1 MGRNPATLVAE
12 QQRMTTEDKATGSD
26 SLSKKNPDRGSEG
39 SGVAQHSVN
48 V

>member
-1 MGRNPATLVAE
+1 MDGDPATLVAE
-12 QQRMTTEDKATGSD
+12 QQRMTSGDKATGSD